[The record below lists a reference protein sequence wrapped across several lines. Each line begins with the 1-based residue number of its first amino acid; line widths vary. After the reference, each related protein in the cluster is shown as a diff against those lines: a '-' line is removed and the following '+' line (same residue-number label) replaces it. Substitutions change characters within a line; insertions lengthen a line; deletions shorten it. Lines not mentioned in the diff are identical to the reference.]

1 MNCDAIQSLIV
12 RDDRGELEAGQSR
25 EIEAHLAE
33 CPDCREWLAFHRS
46 LVRQMDNPVPVP
58 PELGSKVAA
67 LIAES
72 PRRESWLS
80 RVLGNP
86 TMKKLALSSTLA
98 LFAVA
103 ALMLAPR
110 TASANN
116 AIESFK
122 KVRSSITR
130 AVKQGEVKVKA
141 VSDMKGNVTAEVTK
155 DGVVLTG
162 FPVDVQVQRAG
173 NELDVRISLDLDPKN
188 FAVIRYGKQA
198 NTLELIRKND
208 PSKVIRVGM
217 DPKSQIPTSWSQ
229 EAIEVQGFPLEF
241 DEKGNIKDPNPSSAP
256 KKVTS
261 GMEVH
266 IKMQL
271 GQTAIATI
279 QSGS

>member
-1 MNCDAIQSLIV
+1 MQ
-12 RDDRGELEAGQSR
+12 GELESKQSR
-25 EIEAHLAE
+25 EVEAHLAE
-33 CPDCREWLAFHRS
+33 CPGCREWLAFHRS
-46 LVRQMDNPVPVP
+46 LGRQFDNPVPVP
-58 PELGSKVAA
+58 AELGSKIAA
-67 LIAES
+67 LLAES
-72 PRRESWLS
+72 PRRDSWLS

-122 KVRSSITR
+122 KVRTSITK

-141 VSDMKGNVTAEVTK
+141 VSDLKGNVTAEVTK

-162 FPVDVQVQRAG
+162 FPVDVQVKREG

-208 PSKVIRVGM
+208 PSRLIKVAM
-217 DPKSQIPTSWSQ
+217 NPKDQSPTNWSQ
-229 EAIEVQGFPLEF
+229 EPILVEGFPLEF
-241 DEKGNIKDPNPSSAP
+241 DENGNIKDPSAKP
-256 KKVTS
+256 APTKSTS
-261 GMEVH
+261 AMDVR
-266 IKMQL
+266 IRMQL

-279 QSGS
+279 QTGN